1 MLAPDGDVL
10 ALIRRSEIGRGAAI
24 ETPFGRRL
32 LCYADLTAS
41 GRFLSFVEDWM
52 RRLRP
57 YYANSH
63 TLISS
68 TGKLM
73 TDLRSQARA
82 IIRRSVGATA
92 DDVVLFV
99 GSGATSAVNKLV

>member
-1 MLAPDGDVL
+1 MSADLFDT
-10 ALIRRSEIGRGAAI
+10 IRKNEVGRGATI

-41 GRFLSFVEDWM
+41 GRFLGFIESWM
-52 RRLRP
+52 RGLRP

-63 TLISS
+63 TVISS
-68 TGKLM
+68 TGTLM
-73 TDLRSQARA
+73 TELREQARA
-82 IIRRSVGATA
+82 IVRRSVGAGP

-99 GSGATSAVNKLV
+99 GSGATAAVNKL